1 MKSDKTE
8 KSPEA
13 SLNSSVGLPDDVPDL
28 ESQLPVDERSRVI
41 FELFESSIDRLKPID
56 RAVVMDQFEK
66 LQGAFALLS
75 KSVDGILST
84 EEGRRLFEQEV
95 KRRQG
100 T

>member
-8 KSPEA
+8 KSTAGEQHPSA
-13 SLNSSVGLPDDVPDL
+13 SLSGEVSGL
-28 ESQLPVDERSRVI
+28 ESRLPVDERSKVI
-41 FELFESSIDRLKPID
+41 FELFESSIQRLSSTD
-56 RAVVMDQFEK
+56 RAAVLGQFEK